1 VRASSIGS
9 ALPHELT
16 PVTVDSVVGI
26 DADDVASE
34 MPTATADASTSD
46 GSPTPSPNTVAATTS
61 IVSTSKR
68 ASRLGAVIKEKH
80 DGPSLSA
87 EPKPQGFASDDVAT
101 GGGGGIEDAVPMIS
115 SDIAESLAPRPVVC
129 ATGTLNCIQL
139 SAAAITEAEADAAA
153 ALAPPDV
160 IAQHDVDPLA
170 PVAATHAPPTA
181 ADALTQLTKNSIQPP
196 TQDSYEVD
204 DAADDVALLS
214 TNGMPDSASDKLK
227 KRELQ
232 LEVSACACY
241 PADRT
246 RKLHVAALLTQC
258 F

>member
-1 VRASSIGS
+1 
-9 ALPHELT
+9 
-16 PVTVDSVVGI
+16 VDSVVGI
-26 DADDVASE
+26 DAADVASE
-34 MPTATADASTSD
+34 LPTATADAAPSD

-61 IVSTSKR
+61 ISATPKR
-68 ASRLGAVIKEKH
+68 ASRLGAVRKAKP

-87 EPKPQGFASDDVAT
+87 EPKPQGLASSDDVAT

-153 ALAPPDV
+153 ASAPPDV

-170 PVAATHAPPTA
+170 PVAATHASPAA

-196 TQDSYEVD
+196 TQDSSEVD
-204 DAADDVALLS
+204 DAADDAALLS

-227 KRELQ
+227 RRELQ

-241 PADRT
+241 PVD
-246 RKLHVAALLTQC
+246 
-258 F
+258 